1 MAKLQDLFSQ
11 ARRTQSGGGMG
22 FLSKARTESK
32 PHVASLVVEF
42 PTVVAGSAEAALK
55 AGADGLLFAWNGKDT
70 TQLETSLET
79 IKQEIESARTLQEEL
94 VAGLR
99 LTGGWETL
107 TRESLLQIKEQGI
120 QYIVLPLNAPAH
132 LLALETKEVEKVV
145 TVPLHATGQ
154 DSLSRFFVPLA
165 TRSLDSLSGI
175 GALLADFGFKST
187 PGALTIE
194 DVAYYRGLRET
205 VRYPIF
211 IPVRGELNE
220 ADAHTLKLL
229 GIQAALLTAS
239 SSVETT
245 AQQIKNVRELL
256 EKLFQEEKDIP
267 APSIRR

>member
-55 AGADGLLFAWNGKDT
+55 AGADGLLFTWNGKDS
-70 TQLETSLET
+70 TQLET
-79 IKQEIESARTLQEEL
+79 IKQEIESARALQEEL

-99 LTGGWETL
+99 LTGGWESL

-165 TRSLDSLSGI
+165 TRSLDFLSGI
-175 GALLADFGFKST
+175 
-187 PGALTIE
+187 
-194 DVAYYRGLRET
+194 
-205 VRYPIF
+205 
-211 IPVRGELNE
+211 
-220 ADAHTLKLL
+220 
-229 GIQAALLTAS
+229 
-239 SSVETT
+239 
-245 AQQIKNVRELL
+245 
-256 EKLFQEEKDIP
+256 
-267 APSIRR
+267 

>member
-22 FLSKARTESK
+22 FLSKNKTESK

-70 TQLETSLET
+70 TQLET
-79 IKQEIESARTLQEEL
+79 IKQEIESAHALQEEL

-99 LTGGWETL
+99 LTGGWEKL

-145 TVPLHATGQ
+145 TVPLQATGQ
-154 DSLSRFFVPLA
+154 DNLSRFFVPLSI
-165 TRSLDSLSGI
+165 RSLDSLTGI

-205 VRYPIF
+205 ARYPIF
-211 IPVRGELNE
+211 IPVGGELNE

-245 AQQIKNVRELL
+245 TQQIKHVRALL
-256 EKLFQEEKDIP
+256 EKLFQEEKDV
-267 APSIRR
+267 PSPGIRR